1 LVASSFNPIFFR
13 NCVRNGLLAATLP
26 PPDIEALAAHV
37 SLDPQAHLLTVDLAS
52 QIIRIDES
60 RRMPFS
66 IPAEVKQSL
75 LDGVDAIDQTQKLH
89 ARIEEFR
96 AADRLRRPWVYESVE
111 R

>member
-1 LVASSFNPIFFR
+1 
-13 NCVRNGLLAATLP
+13 
-26 PPDIEALAAHV
+26 
-37 SLDPQAHLLTVDLAS
+37 LDPQAHLLTVDLAS